1 MLRSLEN
8 INYFGGAIMQHLIQD
23 QISQALFSSIDSLI
37 EHREDFLVYPQTAFT
52 RERKISF
59 RKTVLFPM
67 LAGSDNVANELL
79 DLFGEKGL
87 PLPSSMSQRR
97 SQIKPEAFEN
107 LFFSFTGK
115 IPLSNTF
122 NGYHLSSIDGTRLNL
137 AYNPSDTF
145 TYIKCIKGR
154 RGINQ
159 VHLNLLYDPLN
170 DIFQDLEIQGIHQMN
185 EKTAFCQILDRRA
198 KTNPDEK
205 TIFLADRGYAS
216 YNIFA
221 HAVHNNQKFLIRVS
235 EPFAKG
241 MCPKEQHWLE
251 GECFDEER
259 LFHIGRRRTKRNLQL
274 SNFHCIQTRG
284 TYDFIEP
291 KSDETD
297 CFPLR
302 VLKFP
307 ISEDSF
313 EYIVTNLPKYA
324 FSLNTIKQLYH
335 LRWNEETA
343 FRHLKYAGNMVH
355 LHSLKW
361 SFILQEIYGKL
372 TTYNFTSFLIF
383 LTDFKGK
390 ETSKHRYV
398 INHTQALKSCN
409 SFLKGKVENVVALIL
424 RYLVPV
430 RLERKFTRNLR
441 SQSADTFNYR

>member
-1 MLRSLEN
+1 
-8 INYFGGAIMQHLIQD
+8 MQHLTQD
-23 QISQALFSSIDSLI
+23 QISEALFSSIDSLI
-37 EHREDFLVYPQTAFT
+37 EHREDFLVNPQTAFT

-79 DLFGEKGL
+79 DLFGEEGL
-87 PLPSSMSQRR
+87 PLPSSMIQRR
-97 SQIKPEAFEN
+97 NQIKPEAFQN

-115 IPLSNTF
+115 IPLFNTF
-122 NGYHLSSIDGTRLNL
+122 NGYRLFSIDGTRLNL
-137 AYNPSDTF
+137 AYNPSDPF
-145 TYIKCIKGR
+145 THIQCIKGR

-159 VHLNLLYDPLN
+159 IHLNLLYDPLN
-170 DIFQDLEIQGIHQMN
+170 DTFNDLEIQGIHQVN
-185 EKTAFCQILDRRA
+185 EKTAFCRILDKRA
-198 KTNPDEK
+198 KMNPEEK
-205 TIFLADRGYAS
+205 IIFLADRGYAS

-221 HAVHNNQKFLIRVS
+221 HAIHNNQKFLIRVS

-241 MCPKEQHWLE
+241 MCQKDQHWLE
-251 GECFDEER
+251 GECFDEEI
-259 LFHIGRRRTKRNLQL
+259 LFHIGRRRTKQNLQL

-284 TYDFIEP
+284 TYDFIEA

-297 CFPLR
+297 CLLLR

-324 FSLNTIKQLYH
+324 FSLNTIKKLYY

-343 FRHLKYAGNMVH
+343 FRFLKYAGSMVH

-361 SFILQEIYGKL
+361 SLILQEIYGKL
-372 TTYNFTSFLIF
+372 TMYNFTSFLIS
-383 LTDFKGK
+383 LTGFEGK

-398 INHTQALKSCN
+398 INHTQAQKSCV
-409 SFLKGKVENVVALIL
+409 SFLKGKVENIVALIL
-424 RYLVPV
+424 KYLVPV
-430 RLERKFTRNLR
+430 RPERKFTRNLR
-441 SQSADTFNYR
+441 SQSADTFTYR